1 MSFVECILSNFT
13 VEIISTFPEVYFFD
27 WIIEKVYWAVGKAIN
42 LLQQLALDHF
52 LKNIRFIGIQ
62 LIGM

>member
-1 MSFVECILSNFT
+1 MSFVECIMSNFT
-13 VEIISTFPEVYFFD
+13 VEIISTFPQVYFFD

-42 LLQQLALDHF
+42 LLQLALEHF

-62 LIGM
+62 VIGM